1 MSFRRRGFTLVE
13 MLLATVL
20 AGLLMAGVLFM
31 TAAVGR
37 DRRRVAADEAG
48 PRRSGVMEQVRWDLV
63 NAVTMSPQGSGRIL
77 VLVGHAGLDPQTLAP
92 TNRLTRVV
100 YEVRGRGRHAALFRQ
115 QEYLDEPT
123 RPDRWTELVC
133 ADVQAINVAD
143 ESGDGQ
149 PVEREKPAEKLAPGD
164 ELVPGITLQQTRRG
178 PMVYFVPTRARV
190 RVQHGMRL
198 MDEEMWLR

>member
-1 MSFRRRGFTLVE
+1 MRHRRRGFTLVE

-48 PRRSGVMEQVRWDLV
+48 PRRNGVMERMRWDLA
-63 NAVTMSPQGSGRIL
+63 NAVTMSPQRSGRIL
-77 VLVGHAGLDPQTLAP
+77 VLVGHGGLDPQTLAP
-92 TNRLTRVV
+92 TNRLTRVI
-100 YEVRGRGRHAALFRQ
+100 YEVRGRGRDAALFRQ

-149 PVEREKPAEKLAPGD
+149 PVEREKPADKLAPGD

-178 PMVYFVPTRARV
+178 PTVYFVPTRARV
-190 RVQHGMRL
+190 RVQHGARL